1 MTSEFIFIFLL
12 FIFWF
17 IHISRRG
24 LFFAYF
30 FQLKEYRIDRFLE
43 EAKRKKEII
52 FSKYFFLGIA
62 MLLISLLFFSNEKIS
77 RWIAT
82 FVYLFLCLYSLYFLS
97 KKKWQ
102 FPKFTKK
109 MILWLGL
116 IFVSQIVLFFVFQ
129 SIFFVLILE
138 ILFPLFIYLSLKI
151 VQFFVFFTKK
161 KIIQKAKIKRK
172 EFKNL
177 KVIGITGSYGKT
189 SIKEILY
196 ELLKS
201 KYKVVK
207 TQKHTNTEI
216 GVAKTVLNLEDAD
229 IFICE
234 MGAYKRGE
242 IKSICDIVKP
252 EIGILTGIN
261 EQHLALFGN
270 QENIIKGKYELIES
284 LPENGLAIFNGE
296 NKYCI
301 ELFEKTNKK
310 KLKYNFAKDIEV
322 DKYGSK
328 FVIDGVK
335 FEIKLLGK
343 HNVLNIL
350 GAIKI
355 ALELGISLE
364 ESSKICNGLGQ
375 ELGGM
380 VLKQGIDGLNIIDSS
395 YSSNPDG
402 VISALEYLN
411 LWEGKKAI
419 IIPGLIEL
427 GSASAEVHKRIE
439 EKILKVC
446 DVAITTAKGVFEKID
461 FVSSPEEIIKR
472 LRQFSEQDD
481 VVLLEGRIPRSL
493 EVLLKRMTHRSVEH
507 VRH

>member
-1 MTSEFIFIFLL
+1 MIYPF

-17 IHISRRG
+17 AHILRRT
-24 LFFAYF
+24 LFFNYF
-30 FQLKEYRIDRFLE
+30 FQLKEYRLDRFLE
-43 EAKRKKEII
+43 EAKRKKEIV
-52 FSKYFFLGIA
+52 FSKYFYLGLIVI
-62 MLLISLLFFSNEKIS
+62 LLSLISHLFVTVLYALLFLYS
-77 RWIAT
+77 
-82 FVYLFLCLYSLYFLS
+82 VYLLY

-102 FPKFTKK
+102 FPVFTKK

-116 IFVSQIVLFFVFQ
+116 TIVLEIILFF
-129 SIFFVLILE
+129 IFTSVYFVLALE
-138 ILFPLFIYLSLKI
+138 ILFPLFIFLSLL
-151 VQFFVFFTKK
+151 
-161 KIIQKAKIKRK
+161 IIQLFVIFAKKRIIKKAKIKRK

-196 ELLKS
+196 RLLKN
-201 KYKVVK
+201 KYKVAK
-207 TQKHTNTEI
+207 TDKHTNTEM

-242 IKSICDIVKP
+242 IKAICDIVKP

-296 NKYCI
+296 NKYCV

-310 KLKYNFAKDIEV
+310 KLKYNFIENIEV
-322 DKYGSK
+322 GKYGSK
-328 FVIDGVK
+328 FVIDGNK

-343 HNVLNIL
+343 HNALNIL
-350 GAIKI
+350 GAIEI

-364 ESSKICNGLGQ
+364 ECAKICNELER

-380 VLKQGIDGLNIIDSS
+380 VLRKGVGELNIIDSS

-427 GSASAEVHKRIE
+427 GFASVEVHKRIE
-439 EKILKVC
+439 ENILKVC
-446 DVAITTAKGVFEKID
+446 DLAITTKKGVFEKID
-461 FVSSPEEIIKR
+461 FVSSPDQIIQK
-472 LRQFSEQDD
+472 LKDID
-481 VVLLEGRIPRSL
+481 VVLLEGRIS
-493 EVLLKRMTHRSVEH
+493 KGIINSIIND
-507 VRH
+507 

>member
-1 MTSEFIFIFLL
+1 MINEFILIFSL
-12 FIFWF
+12 FVFWF
-17 IHISRRG
+17 VHILRRG

-62 MLLISLLFFSNEKIS
+62 VLLISMLFFSNEKIS

-82 FVYLFLCLYSLYFLS
+82 FAYLFLCLYSLYFLY

-109 MILWLGL
+109 MILWLAL
-116 IFVSQIVLFFVFQ
+116 IFISLVILFFVFQ

-138 ILFPLFIYLSLKI
+138 ILFPLFIYLSLQI
-151 VQFFVFFTKK
+151 IQFFVFFAKK
-161 KIIQKAKIKRK
+161 RIIKKAKIKRK

-196 ELLKS
+196 KLLKN

-207 TQKHTNTEI
+207 TEKHTNTEM

-242 IKSICDIVKP
+242 IKAICGIVKP

-284 LPENGLAIFNGE
+284 LPENGLAVFNGE
-296 NKYCI
+296 NKYCL
-301 ELFEKTNKK
+301 ELCEKTNKK
-310 KLKYNFAKDIEV
+310 KLLYKYVDGLEVGKD
-322 DKYGSK
+322 GSK
-328 FVIDGVK
+328 FMINGVR
-335 FEIKLLGK
+335 FEINLLGK
-343 HNVLNIL
+343 HNVLNVL

-355 ALELGISLE
+355 AVELGVSLE
-364 ESSKICNGLGQ
+364 ECAEACRRLK
-375 ELGGM
+375 GGM
-380 VLKQGIDGLNIIDSS
+380 ALRGRIIDSS
-395 YSSNPDG
+395 YSSNPNG
-402 VISALEYLN
+402 VISSLEYLD
-411 LWEGKKAI
+411 LFEGKKAI
-419 IIPGLIEL
+419 VIRGLIEL
-427 GSASAEVHKRIE
+427 GSASIEVHQRIE
-439 EKILKVC
+439 KKILEVC
-446 DVAITTAKGVFEKID
+446 DVAVTTTKGIFDKID
-461 FVSSPEEIIKR
+461 FLSDPEEIIKR
-472 LRQFSEQDD
+472 LEGAD
-481 VVLLEGRIPRSL
+481 VILIEGRVPKILRDKL
-493 EVLLKRMTHRSVEH
+493 
-507 VRH
+507 